1 VAVATVARQNH
12 LSLFSDIMMVI
23 ANVDNPEARQKMV
36 KLLEEQ
42 WILGLKEERKA
53 KDKAEDAMLVDL
65 AKNYMVLE
73 QHGKD
78 YSAKW
83 VTPKGKK

>member
-1 VAVATVARQNH
+1 MARQNH
-12 LSLFSDIMMVI
+12 LALFSDIMMVI
-23 ANVDNPEARQKMV
+23 ANVENPEAKQKMV

-42 WILGLKEERKA
+42 WILGLKEDREYR
-53 KDKAEDAMLVDL
+53 DKKEDAMLVDL

-78 YSAKW
+78 FAAKW